1 MRPIA
6 FLCFAATC
14 LAQTPPSAPLP
25 PDAGAPS
32 TYSLGVDDQ
41 LMVKALDADEV
52 TTTTPIRIDARGNI
66 TLPMVGRVHAAGL
79 TTEQLADLLEESLKH
94 YLRHPDVSVYLVETR
109 SQPVSVLGAVQSPGV
124 HQLQGHKTLFEVLS
138 LAGGIRQDAGYSIK
152 ITRRLE
158 WGRIPLPDAKDDPTG
173 RYSIASVNI
182 KSVMDAQSPAENI
195 EIKPEDVITVPK
207 GQLVYVIGT
216 VRKPGGFV
224 LGEDQHLSVLQVLSL
239 AEGFDRYADSR
250 HARIM
255 RPIPGSDTRT
265 EIPID
270 LKALLAGK
278 MPDVPLQAN
287 DLLFVPLS
295 GKKAGAAQAL
305 NTVLGVSSAVASAA
319 VYRY

>member
-1 MRPIA
+1 
-6 FLCFAATC
+6 
-14 LAQTPPSAPLP
+14 
-25 PDAGAPS
+25 
-32 TYSLGVDDQ
+32 
-41 LMVKALDADEV
+41 MVRALDAEEV
-52 TTTTPIRIDARGNI
+52 TTTAPIRIDARGNI
-66 TLPMVGRVHAAGL
+66 TLPMIGRVHAAGL
-79 TTEQLADLLEESLKH
+79 TTEQLADLLEEHLKH
-94 YLRHPDVSVYLVETR
+94 YLQHPDVSVYLVETR

-124 HQLQGHKTLFEVLS
+124 HQLEGHKTLFEVIS

-152 ITRRLE
+152 ITRRIE

-182 KSVMDAQSPAENI
+182 KSIMDAQNPAENI
-195 EIKPEDVITVPK
+195 EIKPEDVISVPK

-224 LGEDQHLSVLQVLSL
+224 LGEDQHLSALQILSL
-239 AEGFDRYADSR
+239 AEGLDRFANAR
-250 HARIM
+250 KARIM

-278 MPDVPLQAN
+278 TPDVPLQAN

-295 GKKAGAAQAL
+295 GKKSAAATAVT
-305 NTVLGVSSAVASAA
+305 TVLGMSSAVGTAA
-319 VYRY
+319 IYRY